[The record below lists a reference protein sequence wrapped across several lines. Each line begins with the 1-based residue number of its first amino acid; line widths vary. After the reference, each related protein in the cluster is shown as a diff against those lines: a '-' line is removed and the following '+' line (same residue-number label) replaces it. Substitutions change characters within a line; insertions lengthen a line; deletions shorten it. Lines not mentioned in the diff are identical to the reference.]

1 MNKRKMTEQEK
12 VNYFNSKR
20 DWLNRTFDILKNRL
34 NKTNNL
40 DMITVMDDH
49 LCKLIE
55 DIDVYR
61 VEDLKQQLINQIE
74 ENKLLF
80 KYKYETVSAVQYI
93 KPKEENIKNRFDHLP
108 SWLEEYIH
116 DNMILNQEVGC
127 DPIVI
132 CSSYK
137 DKIQCYGHEKHLLKQ
152 GDWIVRT
159 MKDNNTFCYSDD
171 LFKWFYEKE

>member
-1 MNKRKMTEQEK
+1 METKKEEIKHIIGGENISVCIGNFMNKRKMTEQEK

-74 ENKLLF
+74 ENKLL
-80 KYKYETVSAVQYI
+80 KN
-93 KPKEENIKNRFDHLP
+93 EEIN
-108 SWLEEYIH
+108 
-116 DNMILNQEVGC
+116 V
-127 DPIVI
+127 
-132 CSSYK
+132 
-137 DKIQCYGHEKHLLKQ
+137 
-152 GDWIVRT
+152 
-159 MKDNNTFCYSDD
+159 
-171 LFKWFYEKE
+171 